1 MTDALV
7 DTTVLVDLY
16 HRLPSAQRVLRDLLR
31 RPVRIYYSPV
41 TVFELSLRVV
51 DRDEESEHVAQL
63 AAFIQAPFDNG
74 AARIMAS
81 WLASQ
86 SRSGRRRL
94 LGDAIIAAT
103 AASLGATVV
112 TRNPRDFTRFY
123 SDVQSY

>member
-16 HRLPSAQRVLRDLLR
+16 HRLPSAQGVLRDLLQ

-41 TVFELSLRVV
+41 TVFELGLKRMDSF
-51 DRDEESEHVAQL
+51 EESAH
-63 AAFIQAPFDNG
+63 AALFAALTEAPFDNR

-81 WLASQ
+81 WLSSQ
-86 SRSGRRRL
+86 PRSSRRRL

-103 AASLGATVV
+103 ASSLGATIY

-123 SDVQSY
+123 TNVESY